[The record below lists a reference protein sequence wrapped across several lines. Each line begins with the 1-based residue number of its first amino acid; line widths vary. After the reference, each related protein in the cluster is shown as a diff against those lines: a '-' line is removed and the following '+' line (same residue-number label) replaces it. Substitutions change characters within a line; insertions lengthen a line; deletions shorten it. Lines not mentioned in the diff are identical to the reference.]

1 MLFKRKDSFFL
12 NLNADEQAGAAVQ
25 VAMRKPQPAKGKAKP
40 ASTATEPA
48 RATTATTEPAGA
60 SSATTEPPGA
70 TSPATPVA
78 QPASG
83 KPQLTTAEA
92 IAAELREAQ
101 ESRPAPSNV
110 TFAPDC
116 LNPANAV
123 PSRRRSAGANLA
135 GFKAMAAEMFSS

>member
-40 ASTATEPA
+40 ASATTEPA
-48 RATTATTEPAGA
+48 RATT
-60 SSATTEPPGA
+60 ATTEPPGA

>member
-40 ASTATEPA
+40 AS
-48 RATTATTEPAGA
+48 ATTEPAGA
-60 SSATTEPPGA
+60 TSA
-70 TSPATPVA
+70 ATPVFTA
-78 QPASG
+78 AVAAVDPATSG

-101 ESRPAPSNV
+101 ESRPAPSSV

-123 PSRRRSAGANLA
+123 PSRRRRPGANLA
-135 GFKAMAAEMFSS
+135 GFKAMGAEMFSS

>member
-40 ASTATEPA
+40 ASAATEPA
-48 RATTATTEPAGA
+48 GATTATTEPAGA
-60 SSATTEPPGA
+60 TSA
-70 TSPATPVA
+70 ATPVFTA
-78 QPASG
+78 AVAAVEPATSG

-101 ESRPAPSNV
+101 ESRPAPSSV

-123 PSRRRSAGANLA
+123 PSRRRRPGANLA
-135 GFKAMAAEMFSS
+135 GFKAMGAEMFSS

>member
-40 ASTATEPA
+40 ASATTEPA